1 MKYEI
6 RGSIM
11 RRFVHVHPLNRHPPA
26 SLGMTAVMTAGG
38 EGEDKDAGRTLGRRG
53 GGGIKFRHS

>member
-11 RRFVHVHPLNRHPPA
+11 RQFVHVRPLNRHPPA

-38 EGEDKDAGRTLGRRG
+38 EGEDKDAGRAFGRREQEE
-53 GGGIKFRHS
+53 